1 MQRDDA
7 LSAVLRSVRLT
18 GSVHFCF
25 MPSGD
30 WRVEAPQS
38 MGMDS
43 RMLRVVPFHI
53 VVGGQCWLKMP
64 GVRHELAP
72 GDVIAFPR
80 GAAHQLGAGEGG
92 RLLTPL
98 ADLHGSAAQGIPTL
112 SYGEGAIPVR
122 LMCGYLECDALDFQ
136 PIRQVIPELLMVRT
150 GSDQDAG
157 WLSASIRQIVT
168 EVERPSAG
176 GRTALERLTEMMF
189 LELLRREIARFE
201 ASGSGFMAA
210 VADPVVSRCLA
221 RIHDA
226 PMKEWTIDELARIAG
241 TSRSVLIERF
251 KNLLGASP
259 IGYIRD
265 WRLHLA
271 SLRLLQ
277 SSLSIAEIA
286 FETGYSSEAA
296 FNRAFKRAYDEP
308 PAAWRASRM

>member
-1 MQRDDA
+1 
-7 LSAVLRSVRLT
+7 
-18 GSVHFCF
+18 
-25 MPSGD
+25 
-30 WRVEAPQS
+30 
-38 MGMDS
+38 
-43 RMLRVVPFHI
+43 
-53 VVGGQCWLKMP
+53 
-64 GVRHELAP
+64 
-72 GDVIAFPR
+72 
-80 GAAHQLGAGEGG
+80 
-92 RLLTPL
+92 
-98 ADLHGSAAQGIPTL
+98 
-112 SYGEGAIPVR
+112 
-122 LMCGYLECDALDFQ
+122 
-136 PIRQVIPELLMVRT
+136 
-150 GSDQDAG
+150 
-157 WLSASIRQIVT
+157 
-168 EVERPSAG
+168 
-176 GRTALERLTEMMF
+176 MMF
-189 LELLRREIARFE
+189 LELLRREIAKFE

-308 PAAWRASRM
+308 PAAWRASRV